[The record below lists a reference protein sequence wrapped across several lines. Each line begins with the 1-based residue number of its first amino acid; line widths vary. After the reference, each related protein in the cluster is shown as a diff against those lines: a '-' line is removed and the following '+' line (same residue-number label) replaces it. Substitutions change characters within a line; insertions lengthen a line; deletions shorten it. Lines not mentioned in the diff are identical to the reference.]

1 MTKLLA
7 FILLLFH
14 AVCVFATD
22 TLVWKVSKK
31 NEPTSYLVGTMHV
44 APKSFRLPENIRQ
57 SLNKSKVLVLETD
70 LLDETKIKPADM
82 VQMMYL
88 MQSSRSLEQMF
99 GKQRL
104 NKLRNYLSHNPQG
117 QELLLLLGGRPR
129 PWVIWS
135 ELEYTFLPAEFSR
148 NNGIDEQLQAQAK
161 QQGKLVYGLETLEAT
176 YMFAALPEEA
186 VLRSIDTSLQ
196 HEAMNRKLMQQAWK
210 LYAAQK
216 TTALM
221 QLLDDPNNEQYSVAP
236 QDRALMK
243 HFSDEKI
250 IKQRN
255 LNWLPKIQ
263 SYLAKQPTTI
273 AVGTAHL
280 FGQNGLIILL
290 QKQGYTVLPVLP

>member
-88 MQSSRSLEQMF
+88 MKSSRSLEQMF
-99 GKQRL
+99 GKQRW

-117 QELLLLLGGRPR
+117 QELLLLF
-129 PWVIWS
+129 VC
-135 ELEYTFLPAEFSR
+135 PAF
-148 NNGIDEQLQAQAK
+148 
-161 QQGKLVYGLETLEAT
+161 
-176 YMFAALPEEA
+176 
-186 VLRSIDTSLQ
+186 
-196 HEAMNRKLMQQAWK
+196 
-210 LYAAQK
+210 
-216 TTALM
+216 
-221 QLLDDPNNEQYSVAP
+221 
-236 QDRALMK
+236 
-243 HFSDEKI
+243 
-250 IKQRN
+250 
-255 LNWLPKIQ
+255 
-263 SYLAKQPTTI
+263 
-273 AVGTAHL
+273 
-280 FGQNGLIILL
+280 
-290 QKQGYTVLPVLP
+290 